1 MQKGENPRQVII
13 MGAGG
18 RDFHNFN
25 MTFRDDPSV
34 RVVAFTASQIPGI
47 EEKVYPPSLAGL
59 LYPEGIPIVAEERL
73 LEFIRLHRVNEV
85 VFAYSDISHEALGHH
100 ASVALAAG
108 ADFTLLGPE
117 RTMLRT
123 RIPVISVCAVR
134 TGCGKSQL
142 TRHLCDLLRRR
153 GISTVVIRHPMA
165 YGDLARQRVQRFAS
179 GADLDAAQCTI
190 EEREEYEPLI
200 ARKAVVYAGV
210 DYRDILAQ
218 AEQERPQ
225 VVLWDGGN
233 NDFPF
238 IHSDLEL
245 VLLDPFRPG
254 HGMLY
259 HPGETNLRRAAV
271 LVINKVNTAP
281 PHCVERVLAI
291 VRQVNPEAR
300 LVQTASTY
308 QVDRAEMIRG
318 KSVVVIEDGPTVTHG
333 GMSFGAGY
341 LAARELGA
349 AKIVN
354 PRPFLQGTLRR
365 TFGEY
370 RHIAEVLPAMGYGR
384 QQIADLEATINAIP
398 ADLVLVATPVDL
410 GRLLRLNKETVRL
423 TYEIEPLGEPSPEQ
437 IIDEFIK
444 EQGLGSSGPPQT
456 RQSLSPKANRRRSQ
470 PTP

>member
-1 MQKGENPRQVII
+1 MEKGQGPRRVVI

-25 MTFRDDPSV
+25 MAFRDDPSV
-34 RVVAFTASQIPGI
+34 RVIAFTASQIPGI

-73 LEFIRLHRVNEV
+73 PELIRLNRVDQV

-123 RIPVISVCAVR
+123 DIAVISVCAVR

-142 TRHLCDLLRRR
+142 TRLICDILRRR

-165 YGDLARQRVQRFAS
+165 YGDLTRQRVQRFAS
-179 GADLDAAQCTI
+179 EADLDAAQCTI

-200 ARKAVVYAGV
+200 SRNAIVYAGV

-218 AEQERPQ
+218 VERERPQ

-259 HPGETNLRRAAV
+259 HPGETNLRRADV

-281 PHCVERVLAI
+281 PHCVERVLEI
-291 VRQVNPEAR
+291 VRQVNPGAA

-308 QVDRAEMIRG
+308 QVARGEMIRG
-318 KSVVVIEDGPTVTHG
+318 KNVVVVEDGPTVTHG
-333 GMSFGAGY
+333 GMSFGVGY

-370 RHIAEVLPAMGYGR
+370 THLAEVLPAMGYGPK
-384 QQIADLEATINAIP
+384 QIADLEATINAIP

-410 GRLLRLNKETVRL
+410 GRLLRLNKEAVRL
-423 TYEIEPLGEPSPEQ
+423 TYEMEPHGEPSPEK
-437 IIDEFIK
+437 IIDGFIEK
-444 EQGLGSSGPPQT
+444 RGVIAGTSPDNRPP
-456 RQSLSPKANRRRSQ
+456 R
-470 PTP
+470 

>member
-1 MQKGENPRQVII
+1 MQKGEGPKRVII

-25 MTFRDDPSV
+25 MAFRDDPSV

-47 EEKVYPPSLAGL
+47 EEKVYPPSLAGG
-59 LYPEGIPIVAEERL
+59 LYPDGIPIVAENQLAEL
-73 LEFIRLHRVNEV
+73 IHLHLVDQV

-108 ADFTLLGPE
+108 ADFTLLGPQ
-117 RTMLRT
+117 RTMLQT
-123 RIPVISVCAVR
+123 HIPVISVCAVR

-142 TRHLCDLLRRR
+142 TRHICDILRRR

-200 ARKAVVYAGV
+200 GRKAVVYAGV
-210 DYRDILAQ
+210 DYREILAQ
-218 AEQERPQ
+218 VERERPQ
-225 VVLWDGGN
+225 VILWDGGN

-254 HGMLY
+254 HGMLF
-259 HPGETNLRRAAV
+259 HPGETNLRRADV
-271 LVINKVNTAP
+271 LVVNKVNSAP
-281 PHCVERVLAI
+281 PHCVERVLEI
-291 VRQVNPEAR
+291 VRQVNPGAT

-308 QVDRAEMIRG
+308 QVDQGEMIRG
-318 KSVVVIEDGPTVTHG
+318 KNVVVIEDGPTVTHG
-333 GMSFGAGY
+333 GMSFGVGY

-354 PRPFLQGTLRR
+354 PRPYLQGTLRA
-365 TFGEY
+365 TFAEY
-370 RHIAEVLPAMGYGR
+370 RHIAEILPAMGYGP

-410 GRLLRLNKETVRL
+410 GSLLRLNKETVRL
-423 TYEIEPLGEPSPEQ
+423 TYEMEPRGEPCPEE
-437 IIDEFIK
+437 IIAEFLEK
-444 EQGLGSSGPPQT
+444 RGLTS
-456 RQSLSPKANRRRSQ
+456 RDVA
-470 PTP
+470 